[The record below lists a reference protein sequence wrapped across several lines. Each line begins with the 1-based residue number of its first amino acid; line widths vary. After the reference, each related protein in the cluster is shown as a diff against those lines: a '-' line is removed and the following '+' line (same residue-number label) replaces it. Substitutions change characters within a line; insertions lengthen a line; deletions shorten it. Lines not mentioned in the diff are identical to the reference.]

1 MPTRIGKRK
10 KAKECTTEV
19 NDMNDRSVEKQIAI
33 NMFFNTVNFALKL
46 LISFFITPYITGQF
60 GADAYGFIKL
70 ANDFT
75 DYAALFSIALN
86 SMASR
91 FLMLERTRGNLAEAK
106 KYYSSITLANIA
118 LTAIMVIPSIFCVI
132 YLDAFLVIPRELTA
146 EVKLVFLITFASFLA
161 HLCFSTHGNCY
172 YLTNKLSFGSI
183 RDALMTLLRVAC
195 IFSLFAFAT
204 PRIIYVAIGA
214 FVATVFGVAYNYY
227 YTRKLTPEFRFCY
240 ADFEWKKLW
249 EVISTGIWN
258 SITKLSQI
266 FTSGLDLLVT
276 NIMIGSQIMGYFS
289 VAKAVPTLAASFTGM
304 IANAFSPNLMR
315 LYAENDMAGLKK
327 AAKTAMRIMCLF
339 VSIPNA
345 ILITMGKEFF
355 ELWVPGQPTQ
365 MIAILAVVTIIN
377 SCVTGPTQPLYQIFT
392 IVNKVKQS
400 SIVMIVYGFI
410 SIFITY
416 LCLQF
421 TQWGVY
427 AVAGV
432 SMVGSI
438 IVACGYHIPYAA
450 KYIGASKLTFFPE
463 IGISII
469 STAILCAVG
478 AVVNAVMDLSSSWVM
493 WFVGAILTG
502 MLGLVI
508 NAVLLLNKE
517 ERSMLINKVFS
528 KIGIRKG

>member
-1 MPTRIGKRK
+1 
-10 KAKECTTEV
+10 
-19 NDMNDRSVEKQIAI
+19 
-33 NMFFNTVNFALKL
+33 
-46 LISFFITPYITGQF
+46 
-60 GADAYGFIKL
+60 
-70 ANDFT
+70 
-75 DYAALFSIALN
+75 
-86 SMASR
+86 
-91 FLMLERTRGNLAEAK
+91 
-106 KYYSSITLANIA
+106 
-118 LTAIMVIPSIFCVI
+118 
-132 YLDAFLVIPRELTA
+132 
-146 EVKLVFLITFASFLA
+146 
-161 HLCFSTHGNCY
+161 
-172 YLTNKLSFGSI
+172 
-183 RDALMTLLRVAC
+183 
-195 IFSLFAFAT
+195 
-204 PRIIYVAIGA
+204 
-214 FVATVFGVAYNYY
+214 
-227 YTRKLTPEFRFCY
+227 
-240 ADFEWKKLW
+240 
-249 EVISTGIWN
+249 
-258 SITKLSQI
+258 
-266 FTSGLDLLVT
+266 
-276 NIMIGSQIMGYFS
+276 
-289 VAKAVPTLAASFTGM
+289 
-304 IANAFSPNLMR
+304 
-315 LYAENDMAGLKK
+315 MAGLKK

-469 STAILCAVG
+469 STVILCAVG